1 MLGELVHFS
10 CAVKQNKKGKKKK
23 KCNFT
28 ILVNTVYINMWILMQ
43 WEKDISKYSFYDF
56 T

>member
-23 KCNFT
+23 KSNFT